1 VAPRPART
9 HTLWSMRLRLAC
21 ALAPA
26 AALLLAAAPSGA
38 ASATKSCSPPKY
50 PSIGYF
56 NRLTVSGTSCT
67 TGGKV
72 ALAYYRCRTKSGKN
86 LAGRC
91 TTSVLGYRCSEVR
104 HTIPTEIAG
113 RVTCRR
119 GGATVVHV
127 YQQDLS

>member
-1 VAPRPART
+1 
-9 HTLWSMRLRLAC
+9 MRLRLRY

-38 ASATKSCSPPKY
+38 APATKSCSPPKY

-56 NRLTVSGTSCT
+56 NRLTVSGTTCAS
-67 TGGKV
+67 GSKL

-91 TTSVLGYRCSEVR
+91 TGSVLGYRCTEVR
-104 HTIPTEIAG
+104 HTISTEIAG

-119 GGATVVHV
+119 RGATIVHV
-127 YQQDLS
+127 YQQDL